1 MLRQNLK
8 SIMTT
13 LTDSVNEN
21 VTSHV
26 KKVSHEQKCY
36 KLNICYPRLMKTDLR
51 DRFEFKRIVIKV
63 LFFLTPSAPVSC
75 RATYDTK

>member
-1 MLRQNLK
+1 MLRPNLK

-13 LTDSVNEN
+13 LTDSFNEN

-26 KKVSHEQKCY
+26 TKVSHEQKCY
-36 KLNICYPRLMKTDLR
+36 KLNICSPRLIKTDLR

-63 LFFLTPSAPVSC
+63 LFFLTPSAPCDSP
-75 RATYDTK
+75 RGDDTK